1 MVRDKEQI
9 RHIYIHVPFCVRK
22 CGYCSFYSKEP
33 QVDELEGFIET
44 LLSEIE
50 YYKSIYE
57 LKCET
62 IYLGGGTPSLLDQ
75 RQLDSIINQ
84 IPRSSNCEIT
94 LEANPGDIT
103 KTLIT
108 SWKNTGVNRVSIGL
122 QSMKNKELEFLG
134 RRHSVEDNFK
144 AIEKLKD
151 GGIDNISFDL
161 IYGLP
166 GQNLPDVEYS
176 IKEYLKL
183 SPGHISTYCLSLSD
197 DCLLADQR
205 KNLPSDETLS
215 DMYFLIRSMLLS
227 SDWQQYELSS
237 FCKEDRESKHNLA
250 YWRQK
255 KYLGC
260 GPSAAGY
267 VSGFRY
273 QNPASY
279 NQWHKEINASKYL
292 NDQENIDEILREKE
306 YIILGLRTIKGLKIS
321 DFFNEFR
328 TDFPVKY
335 REILVKYRK
344 LKLVEED
351 DGYIRLMPNGY
362 FISNEILSDF
372 V

>member
-1 MVRDKEQI
+1 MVRERELI

-22 CGYCSFYSKEP
+22 CGYCSFYSKVP
-33 QVDELEGFIET
+33 QADELVGFIET
-44 LLSEIE
+44 LLTEIE
-50 YYKSIYE
+50 YYKTIYD

-75 RQLDSIINQ
+75 RQLAAIISQ
-84 IPRSSNCEIT
+84 IPKHNNCEIT

-103 KTLIT
+103 DTLIT
-108 SWKNTGVNRVSIGL
+108 GWKNIGVNRISIGL

-134 RRHSVEDNFK
+134 RRHSVEDNLK
-144 AIEKLKD
+144 AIKKLKA
-151 GGIDNISFDL
+151 GGFDNISFDL

-166 GQNLPDVEYS
+166 GQNLSDVKYS
-176 IKEYLKL
+176 IEEYLKL
-183 SPGHISTYCLSLSD
+183 SPEHISTYCLSLAD
-197 DCLLADQR
+197 DCGMAEY
-205 KNLPSDETLS
+205 KNKLPSDDTVS

-227 SDWQQYELSS
+227 SGYQQYELSS
-237 FCKEDRESKHNLA
+237 FCRESRESRHNLA
-250 YWRQK
+250 YWRQR

-279 NQWHKEINASKYL
+279 NQWHKEIDS
-292 NDQENIDEILREKE
+292 DQYFDNQEDIDETLREKE
-306 YIILGLRTIKGLKIS
+306 YIIIGLRTTKGLKIS
-321 DFFNEFR
+321 DYFKEFQI
-328 TDFPVKY
+328 DFPDKY

-344 LKLVEED
+344 LKLMEEQ
-351 DGYIRLMPNGY
+351 DGYIRLLPEGY
-362 FISNEILSDF
+362 FISNTILSDF

>member
-1 MVRDKEQI
+1 MVRDKELI

-33 QVDELEGFIET
+33 QSGELEGFIET

-75 RQLDSIINQ
+75 RQLAAIISQ
-84 IPRSSNCEIT
+84 IPKCKKCEIT
-94 LEANPGDIT
+94 LEANPGDVT
-103 KTLIT
+103 ETLVT
-108 SWKNTGVNRVSIGL
+108 SWKIIGVNRISIGL
-122 QSMKNKELEFLG
+122 QSMKNKELEFIG

-144 AIEKLKD
+144 AIEKLKA

-166 GQNLPDVEYS
+166 GQNLHDVEYS
-176 IKEYLKL
+176 IEEYLKL
-183 SPGHISTYCLSLSD
+183 IPEHISTYCLSLAN
-197 DCLLADQR
+197 DCVLAGY
-205 KNLPSDETLS
+205 KNKLPSDETVS
-215 DMYFLIRSMLLS
+215 DMYYLIRSMLLS
-227 SDWQQYELSS
+227 RGWQQYELSS
-237 FCKEDRESKHNLA
+237 FCQQNRESKHNLA

-279 NQWHKEINASKYL
+279 DQWHKEIIASKYF
-292 NDQENIDEILREKE
+292 NDEENIDEILREKE
-306 YIILGLRTIKGLKIS
+306 CIILGLRTTKGLKIS
-321 DFFNEFR
+321 DFFNEFQ
-328 TDFPVKY
+328 TDFLAKY
-335 REILVKYRK
+335 GELLVKYRK
-344 LKLVEED
+344 LKFVEEK
-351 DGYIRLMPNGY
+351 DGYIRLMPKGY